1 MEKVAI
7 INELYFKQEKT
18 LSEIA
23 QSINTSISYISK
35 VLRNNEKYKVEK
47 ERRKQE
53 NLQQRRK
60 KQKTIIYANRKNKT
74 DIEYTNMKKEHEQAS
89 KELSKHSILG
99 KDTLRKWCS
108 SAYNYNEKK
117 KRYEFDTSTL
127 LKPADFPMHIV
138 I

>member
-1 MEKVAI
+1 LEKVAI

-53 NLQQRRK
+53 NLQ
-60 KQKTIIYANRKNKT
+60 
-74 DIEYTNMKKEHEQAS
+74 
-89 KELSKHSILG
+89 
-99 KDTLRKWCS
+99 
-108 SAYNYNEKK
+108 
-117 KRYEFDTSTL
+117 
-127 LKPADFPMHIV
+127 PADFPMHIG